1 MKTHN
6 QIEQNIHKPTFRRI
20 SVQDLPILS
29 KFFAQ
34 YPSRSCDFSIGGVLM
49 WADYYDY
56 EMAIFNE
63 SLFIRGKDPVSG
75 NMIYYRPVG
84 PLMEDEYIRLIY
96 ENSPEICNTRVLLPI
111 ESTDDENPDF
121 DTSCAMDLREYL
133 YPIER
138 FLHFSGKKM
147 EKKRNHLNFFNNNY
161 PEASIEPISTTNAD
175 ELIAFT
181 RKFAAE
187 HEDSNLCIYENT
199 QTINVLKYFDFY
211 PFEGI
216 AIRLGGKII
225 GYTFGEKIGDTFFV
239 HVEKGDICYRGIYQA
254 LASKMSQSV
263 NQRYPEVKYLNREE
277 DMGDDS
283 LRQSKMSYHPTLFVN
298 KRIIRI
304 AVLNEESLLRIA

>member
-6 QIEQNIHKPTFRRI
+6 QIEQNIHKPTFKRI
-20 SVQDLPILS
+20 SAQDLPILS
-29 KFFAQ
+29 KFFAK

-49 WADYYDY
+49 WVDYYDY

-75 NMIYYRPVG
+75 NMIYYRPIG
-84 PLMEDEYIRLIY
+84 PLMEDESIRLIY
-96 ENSPEICNTRVLLPI
+96 ENSPEICNTKVLLPF
-111 ESTDDENPDF
+111 ETLCDD
-121 DTSCAMDLREYL
+121 DTASGISCDTDLREYL
-133 YPIER
+133 YPIDR

-161 PEASIEPISTTNAD
+161 PEASVEPISAANA
-175 ELIAFT
+175 EGLIEFT

-187 HEDSNLCIYENT
+187 HEDSSLCIYENT
-199 QTINVLKYFDFY
+199 QTINVLKDFDFY

-216 AIRLGGKII
+216 AIRLDGNII

-254 LASKMSQSV
+254 LASQMSQVV
-263 NQRYPEVKYLNREE
+263 NQRYPDVKYLNREE
-277 DMGDDS
+277 DMGDES